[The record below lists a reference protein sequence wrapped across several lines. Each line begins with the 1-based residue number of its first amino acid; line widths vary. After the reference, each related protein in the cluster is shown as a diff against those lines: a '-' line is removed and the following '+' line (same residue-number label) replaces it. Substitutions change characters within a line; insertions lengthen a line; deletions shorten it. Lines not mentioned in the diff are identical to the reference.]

1 MAEGGGDV
9 TVSDEDAMGKFFE
22 EVHDEEW
29 DGVGELGSDCG
40 EREARRLPVLGIWSP
55 VFGERG
61 DFDEE
66 R

>member
-1 MAEGGGDV
+1 
-9 TVSDEDAMGKFFE
+9 MGKFFKK
-22 EVHDEEW
+22 VHEEW